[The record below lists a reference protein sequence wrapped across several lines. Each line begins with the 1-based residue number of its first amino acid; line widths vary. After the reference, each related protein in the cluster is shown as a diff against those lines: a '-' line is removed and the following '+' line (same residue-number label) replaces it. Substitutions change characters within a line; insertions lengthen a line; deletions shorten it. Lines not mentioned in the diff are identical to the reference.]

1 MTHIQHTGGDCVDMH
16 ASVAAGKWPLACV
29 FLCPGNAK
37 ACSRMWIGICCP
49 PCGSSVSG
57 RMSTCLCPPVVVRML
72 AGVLGV
78 LLAPE
83 ARVLQRMGSGWGQG
97 HPARGLLMA
106 AAGGSSERGLQVKL
120 A

>member
-1 MTHIQHTGGDCVDMH
+1 MALGLCVLVSWECKGLFPYVDRHMLPTL
-16 ASVAAGKWPLACV
+16 WLECV
-29 FLCPGNAK
+29 WEDVYVL
-37 ACSRMWIGICCP
+37 
-49 PCGSSVSG
+49 VSG
-57 RMSTCLCPPVVVRML
+57 RSVTPPVVVRML